1 MERKMLNYNEAEEV
15 LQGLNHGTKED
26 YQKWWDEN
34 KPANLPRDPDEFYKK
49 DIEIRQK
56 EEIQKILEEQKQEDQ
71 DALDEHE
78 EMSKHFEP
86 LDKTKHCYTYRK
98 ALVDKYLEEIKS
110 MSTHDYEKLHERLF
124 DEGIEGK
131 RELCIYNVWRLLNG
145 YGLPGDYNSL
155 AYYEILKDK
164 GYWSHGV

>member
-1 MERKMLNYNEAEEV
+1 MKTKMLSYNEAEEV

-34 KPANLPRDPDEFYKK
+34 KPTNLPRDPDEYYGK
-49 DIEIRQK
+49 DIEKRYQA
-56 EEIQKILEEQKQEDQ
+56 EIQKIMEEQKQEDQ
-71 DALDEHE
+71 DALDEYE
-78 EMSKHFEP
+78 EMSKHREP
-86 LDKTKHCYTYRK
+86 LDKTKHCYVYRK
-98 ALVDKYLEEIKS
+98 ELVDKYLDEIKS
-110 MSTHDYEKLHERLF
+110 MSIHDYEKLHERLY

-145 YGLPGDYNSL
+145 YELSGNYNAF

-164 GYWSHGV
+164 GLLK